1 MIKFIRNIGDYFSSN
16 YFDEDFA
23 TKVLGKCGYGA
34 DEIKE
39 FNKRITPV
47 KDRFFKFKQ
56 LFIEGRLRTKDKVN
70 ETHLFHTLVLNALGY
85 DGNKTNYDNLFQPN

>member
-1 MIKFIRNIGDYFSSN
+1 MIKFIQNRGEYFSSN

-23 TKVLGKCGYGA
+23 TKVLAKCGYGA

-56 LFIEGRLRTKDKVN
+56 LFIEGRLSTKYKIN
-70 ETHLFHTLVLNALGY
+70 EMYILYILIQQHLI
-85 DGNKTNYDNLFQPN
+85 